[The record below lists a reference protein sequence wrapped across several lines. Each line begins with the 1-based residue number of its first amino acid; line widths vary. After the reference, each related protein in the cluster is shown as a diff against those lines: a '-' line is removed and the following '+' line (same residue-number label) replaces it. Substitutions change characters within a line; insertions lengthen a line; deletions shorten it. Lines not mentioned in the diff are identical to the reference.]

1 MLPGFRIDTSRIG
14 YDSSEE
20 EQKIMNPL
28 QMEPPR
34 SSQKRRGGVLS
45 SSQWLRQNALM
56 PPDTEGITSLGE
68 FLLPSLLGA
77 MESCWIAA
85 ALIGLAG
92 IGFLGVN
99 VPFLP
104 FWAPFVFI
112 IGTQWL
118 FYFID
123 RRDENA
129 RHAPQFIA
137 LAVLL
142 CLFIIWLQV
151 YAPMSGI
158 FDPRWLAALF
168 SDILFLNTHF
178 FQVVFIVALS
188 FLLSWRGLRLLSRTI
203 EPSIISRTLLLGI
216 SVIIAVIV
224 LLAQLASGSAA
235 PRNDA
240 LLFLLIPLF
249 LYLSLAS
256 HALARISFMR
266 RTHSTGLQGSI
277 VTQERAVITVMGL
290 LGVALLIIT
299 VLTAIFAGPAFFTL
313 ALHTLA
319 PLGAAL
325 AKAYDW
331 LVGILADIAVFL
343 ATPIFW
349 LISWLTHLFPA
360 KTPGQLPTLRRI
372 GLRQP
377 KTPPVSA
384 ADNPA
389 LLLTLKILLPLV
401 VLLVIALLVRWALR
415 HRKKTKV
422 RRRLRDGDFHESL
435 WSWSLFWSQ
444 LRAILRSL
452 FGRFLPQPATEA
464 TSAGTQ
470 LAEPADAAVRDIRA
484 MYRAF
489 LKKAAARG
497 YARKKDETP
506 AELRQRL
513 DEKTPVVEPQLE
525 AITEAYTLVR
535 YGESLPNA
543 SDVAYAQGKWS
554 ELDQKWV

>member
-1 MLPGFRIDTSRIG
+1 
-14 YDSSEE
+14 
-20 EQKIMNPL
+20 MNPL
-28 QMEPPR
+28 QMEPPP

-45 SSQWLRQNALM
+45 PAQWLRRNILM
-56 PPDTEGITSLGE
+56 PSDAEDITSLGE

-92 IGFLGVN
+92 TGFLGAT
-99 VPFLP
+99 VPLLP

-123 RRDENA
+123 RRDDHT

-137 LAVLL
+137 LAVLF

-151 YAPMSGI
+151 YTPVSGI
-158 FDPRWLAALF
+158 FDPRWLVALF
-168 SDILFLNTHF
+168 SDILFLNNHF
-178 FQVVFIVALS
+178 FQVLFIVALS
-188 FLLSWRGLRLLSRTI
+188 LLLSWRGLRLLSRTI
-203 EPSIISRTLLLGI
+203 EPSMISRTLFLGTSI
-216 SVIIAVIV
+216 IIAVIV
-224 LLAQLASGSAA
+224 LRAQFASGNAA
-235 PRNDA
+235 LHDDE

-256 HALARISFMR
+256 HALARIAFVR

-277 VTQERAVITVMGL
+277 VAQERAVITVMGL
-290 LGVALLIIT
+290 LGAVLLIIT
-299 VLTAIFAGPAFFTL
+299 LLIAIFAGPAFFTS

-325 AKAYDW
+325 AKAYNW
-331 LVGILADIAVFL
+331 LVGIFADIVIFL
-343 ATPIFW
+343 VTPIFW
-349 LISWLTHLFPA
+349 LISWLAHFVA
-360 KTPGQLPTLRRI
+360 
-372 GLRQP
+372 P
-377 KTPPVSA
+377 KTPPRPIQPPRTGLHPPRVLPVSPA
-384 ADNPA
+384 NNPA
-389 LLLTLKILLPLV
+389 LLLALKILLPVLLLVVV
-401 VLLVIALLVRWALR
+401 VLLVRRALR

-435 WSWSLFWSQ
+435 WTWSLFWSQ
-444 LRAILRSL
+444 LRAILRSI
-452 FGRFLPQPATEA
+452 FGRFLPPPATEA
-464 TSAGTQ
+464 TSGVTQ
-470 LAEPADAAVRDIRA
+470 LAAAPDAAVRDIRA

-506 AELRQRL
+506 GELRQRL
-513 DEKTPVVEPQLE
+513 DERAPVVEPQLE
-525 AITEAYTLVR
+525 AITEAYTMVR
-535 YGESLPNA
+535 YGDSLPNA
-543 SDVAYAQGKWS
+543 DDVASVLGKWS

>member
-1 MLPGFRIDTSRIG
+1 
-14 YDSSEE
+14 
-20 EQKIMNPL
+20 MNPL

-34 SSQKRRGGVLS
+34 SSQKRQGGVLS
-45 SSQWLRQNALM
+45 PAQWLRQNVLM
-56 PPDTEGITSLGE
+56 PPDTEDITSLGE

-77 MESCWIAA
+77 MESCWIVV

-92 IGFLGVN
+92 TGFLGAN
-99 VPFLP
+99 VPLLP

-137 LAVLL
+137 LAVLF

-151 YAPMSGI
+151 YTPVAGI

-188 FLLSWRGLRLLSRTI
+188 FLLCWRGLRLLSRTI
-203 EPSIISRTLLLGI
+203 EPSIISRTLFLGI
-216 SVIIAVIV
+216 FVIIAVIV
-224 LLAQLASGSAA
+224 LLAQLASVSAA

-256 HALARISFMR
+256 HALARIAFVR
-266 RTHSTGLQGSI
+266 RTHSVGLQGSI
-277 VTQERAVITVMGL
+277 VAQERAVITVMGL
-290 LGVALLIIT
+290 LGAVLLIIT
-299 VLTAIFAGPAFFTL
+299 VLIAIFAGPVFFTS
-313 ALHTLA
+313 ALRTLA
-319 PLGAAL
+319 PLGAAI
-325 AKAYDW
+325 ANAYNW
-331 LVGILADIAVFL
+331 LVGIFADIVIFL
-343 ATPIFW
+343 TTPIFW
-349 LISWLTHLFPA
+349 LISWLAHLFPT
-360 KTPGQLPTLRRI
+360 KTPNRVSSPPKFGLHPSKTL
-372 GLRQP
+372 
-377 KTPPVSA
+377 PVSA
-384 ADNPA
+384 ANNPA
-389 LLLTLKILLPLV
+389 LLLTLKILVPVV
-401 VLLVIALLVRWALR
+401 VLLVVVLLVRRALR

-444 LRAILRSL
+444 LRAILRSI
-452 FGRFLPQPATEA
+452 FRRFLPQPATEA
-464 TSAGTQ
+464 ASAATQ
-470 LAEPADAAVRDIRA
+470 LAEPAGAAARDIRA

-513 DEKTPVVEPQLE
+513 DEKAPLVEPQLE

-543 SDVAYAQGKWS
+543 SDVAYAQGKWI

>member
-1 MLPGFRIDTSRIG
+1 
-14 YDSSEE
+14 
-20 EQKIMNPL
+20 MNPL

-56 PPDTEGITSLGE
+56 PPETEDITSLGE
-68 FLLPSLLGA
+68 FLLPGLLGA
-77 MESCWIAA
+77 MESCCIAA

-92 IGFLGVN
+92 IGLLGAH
-99 VPFLP
+99 VPLLP
-104 FWAPFVFI
+104 FWAPFAFI
-112 IGTQWL
+112 LGTQGF

-129 RHAPQFIA
+129 RHAPQLIA
-137 LAVLL
+137 LAVLF

-151 YAPMSGI
+151 YAPVSGI
-158 FDPRWLAALF
+158 FDPRWLVALF

-188 FLLSWRGLRLLSRTI
+188 FLLSWRGLRLLGRTI
-203 EPSIISRTLLLGI
+203 EPSIVSRTLLLGTG
-216 SVIIAVIV
+216 VIIAVIV

-235 PRNDA
+235 PPGDA

-256 HALARISFMR
+256 HALARISFVR
-266 RTHSTGLQGSI
+266 RSHSAGLQGSI

-290 LGVALLIIT
+290 LGAALLMIT
-299 VLTAIFAGPAFFTL
+299 VVIALFAGPAFFTS

-331 LVGILADIAVFL
+331 LVGIVADIAVFL

-349 LISWLTHLFPA
+349 LFAWLTHLSPA
-360 KTPGQLPTLRRI
+360 KSPNQLPILRRV

-377 KTPPVSA
+377 QTPSVPA
-384 ADNPA
+384 ASNPA

-401 VLLVIALLVRWALR
+401 VLLVIALLVRRALR

-435 WSWSLFWSQ
+435 WSWSLFWGQ
-444 LRAILRSL
+444 LRAILRVL
-452 FGRFLPQPATEA
+452 FGRF
-464 TSAGTQ
+464 S
-470 LAEPADAAVRDIRA
+470 
-484 MYRAF
+484 
-489 LKKAAARG
+489 AAACDRSYFCG
-497 YARKKDETP
+497 YATGRASRCGGARHSRDVSRF
-506 AELRQRL
+506 L
-513 DEKTPVVEPQLE
+513 EKSGGAWLC
-525 AITEAYTLVR
+525 A
-535 YGESLPNA
+535 
-543 SDVAYAQGKWS
+543 
-554 ELDQKWV
+554 

>member
-1 MLPGFRIDTSRIG
+1 
-14 YDSSEE
+14 
-20 EQKIMNPL
+20 MNPL
-28 QMEPPR
+28 QMEPPGPPQK
-34 SSQKRRGGVLS
+34 SQKRRRGALS
-45 SSQWLRQNALM
+45 SSQWPRQNALM
-56 PPDTEGITSLGE
+56 PPETEDITSLGE
-68 FLLPSLLGA
+68 FLLPGLLGA

-92 IGFLGVN
+92 IGFAGAK
-99 VPFLP
+99 VPLLP

-112 IGTQWL
+112 LGTQGF

-129 RHAPQFIA
+129 RHAPRFIA

-151 YAPMSGI
+151 YAPVSGI

-188 FLLSWRGLRLLSRTI
+188 FLLCWRGLRLLSRTI

-216 SVIIAVIV
+216 CVIIAVIA
-224 LLAQLASGSAA
+224 LLAQLANGSAA

-249 LYLSLAS
+249 VYLSLAS
-256 HALARISFMR
+256 HALARISFVR
-266 RTHSTGLQGSI
+266 RNHSAGLQGSI

-290 LGVALLIIT
+290 LGAALFIIT
-299 VLTAIFAGPAFFTL
+299 LVIALFAGPAFFTS

-325 AKAYDW
+325 AKAYNW
-331 LVGILADIAVFL
+331 LVGIVADIVVFL

-349 LISWLTHLFPA
+349 LISWLTHLSPA
-360 KTPGQLPTLRRI
+360 KTPNQLPSLRRV

-377 KTPPVSA
+377 QTPSVSA
-384 ADNPA
+384 ANNPA
-389 LLLTLKILLPLV
+389 LLLALKILLPV
-401 VLLVIALLVRWALR
+401 VALLVIALLVRRALR
-415 HRKKTKV
+415 HRKKTKG
-422 RRRLRDGDFHESL
+422 RRRLRDEDFHESL

-444 LRAILRSL
+444 LRAILRAL
-452 FGRFLPQPATEA
+452 FGRFLPQPAIEA

-470 LAEPADAAVRDIRA
+470 LAAAPGAAARDIRA

-506 AELRQRL
+506 VELRQRL

-535 YGESLPNA
+535 YGESVPDA
-543 SDVAYAQGKWS
+543 SDVAYVQGKWS

>member
-1 MLPGFRIDTSRIG
+1 
-14 YDSSEE
+14 
-20 EQKIMNPL
+20 MNPL

-34 SSQKRRGGVLS
+34 PSQKSQGGVRS
-45 SSQWLRQNALM
+45 PAQWLRQNVLM
-56 PPDTEGITSLGE
+56 PPEAEDITSLGE

-92 IGFLGVN
+92 TGFLGTN
-99 VPFLP
+99 TPLLP

-123 RRDENA
+123 RRDENT

-137 LAVLL
+137 LAVLF

-151 YAPMSGI
+151 YTPVSGI
-158 FDPRWLAALF
+158 FDPRWLASLF
-168 SDILFLNTHF
+168 SDTLFLNNHF

-188 FLLSWRGLRLLSRTI
+188 FLLSWRGLRLISRTI
-203 EPSIISRTLLLGI
+203 EPSIISRALFLGI
-216 SVIIAVIV
+216 AVIIAVIV
-224 LLAQLASGSAA
+224 LVAQLASGSAA
-235 PRNDA
+235 SRSGA

-256 HALARISFMR
+256 HALARIAFVR

-277 VTQERAVITVMGL
+277 VAQERAVITVMGL
-290 LGVALLIIT
+290 LGAVLLIIT
-299 VLTAIFAGPAFFTL
+299 IFIAIFAGPAFFTS

-319 PLGAAL
+319 PLGTAIAN
-325 AKAYDW
+325 AYNW
-331 LVGILADIAVFL
+331 LVGIIADIIIFL
-343 ATPIFW
+343 TAPLFW
-349 LISWLTHLFPA
+349 LINWLTHLVSP
-360 KTPGQLPTLRRI
+360 KTTGLPTVRRI
-372 GLRQP
+372 GLRPP
-377 KTPPVSA
+377 KTSPVSPA
-384 ADNPA
+384 SNPA
-389 LLLTLKILLPLV
+389 LLLILKILVPV
-401 VLLVIALLVRWALR
+401 IVLLVIILLVRRALR
-415 HRKKTKV
+415 HRKKTRV
-422 RRRLRDGDFHESL
+422 RRRLREGDFHESL

-444 LRAILRSL
+444 LRAILRSI
-452 FGRFLPQPATEA
+452 FGRFLPQPPTVAQPVA
-464 TSAGTQ
+464 AQ
-470 LAEPADAAVRDIRA
+470 LAEPADPAARDIRA

-506 AELRQRL
+506 DELRQRL
-513 DEKTPVVEPQLE
+513 DEKTPLVEPQLG
-525 AITEAYTLVR
+525 AITEAYTMVR

-543 SDVAYAQGKWS
+543 SDVAYVLGKWS